1 MKKIRFIFLS
11 MLLSISLYIPCFNCY
26 AQGDTW
32 TDSQK
37 TQFFA
42 EGFYKIVTDI
52 CGLILPTGLGGQN
65 LQADYQ
71 NYVLNNNWIQSNM
84 SYDEWI
90 ASQISGAYINGS
102 SGNADI
108 TFSADL
114 QNSLKDWS
122 KYYIDNNLGF
132 VYGYSTNASSYLS
145 FFTNQEEYHSFLDFI
160 SSNSDKLVIINGN
173 PNSLILV
180 DVPYSFVKYNYDTTL
195 SIYNTRLYNGWSI
208 FRQNEVQ
215 WWSMDHTI
223 RDYVQNTVTSGG
235 QINTNFILSYSP
247 SQQSPSVNQSWVV
260 NQNITQYIIY
270 NSLDSL
276 KGSSEG
282 VQDYYVTDSYNNTQV
297 SETYNTTTNNVNNSI
312 TYGDVQNYVNN
323 YYVENNSYPTS
334 NIVYNYINNYTPPD
348 NGGGSGGD
356 NGGGNSNIWDFLG
369 TIGDVLGG
377 LIEGVGNVLSGILA
391 ALTDVI
397 DMFIGENGL
406 PNVISQLISYFL
418 PFLPEWI
425 PTLIGFSVVLALILG
440 IIKLIRG

>member
-11 MLLSISLYIPCFNCY
+11 MLLSISLYIPCFSCY
-26 AQGDTW
+26 AQGDVW
-32 TDSQK
+32 TNSQK

-71 NYVLNNNWIQSNM
+71 TYVLNNNWIQSNM

-108 TFSADL
+108 TFSVDL
-114 QNSLKDWS
+114 QNSLKSWA
-122 KYYIDNNLGF
+122 KNYIDNNLGY
-132 VYGYSTNASSYLS
+132 VYGYSVNASSYLS
-145 FFTNQEEYHSFLDFI
+145 LFTNQDDYHAFLDFV
-160 SSNSDKLVIINGN
+160 SSHNDK
-173 PNSLILV
+173 LILV
-180 DVPYSFVKYNYDTTL
+180 NNNPSSLITIDVDFNFVKY
-195 SIYNTRLYNGWSI
+195 SYNSSLDAYQCSLYSGWNL
-208 FRQNEVQ
+208 FKYNQLTF
-215 WWSMDHTI
+215 W
-223 RDYVQNTVTSGG
+223 DYNSQTKQYVGST
-235 QINTNFILSYSP
+235 NTNTSDMTDKFLLSAEP
-247 SQQSPSVNQSWVV
+247 SQVV
-260 NQNITQYIIY
+260 NRNEKRVVTQNISQFIIY
-270 NSLDSL
+270 NSLSSL
-276 KGSSEG
+276 QGATEG
-282 VQDYYVTDSYNNTQV
+282 VQDYYVTDSYNNSQV
-297 SETYNTTTNNVNNSI
+297 SQTYTTTTNNIDNSI

-323 YYVENNSYPTS
+323 YYVENNSYPTT
-334 NIVYNYINNYTPPD
+334 NIVYQYITNYVPSGN
-348 NGGGSGGD
+348 GGSGGD

-391 ALTDVI
+391 TLSDVI

-418 PFLPEWI
+418 PFLPDWI